1 VRGLLAIAAFLAALL
16 TPLLAQAQTSVVS
29 ERPDKVSIVVYPQ
42 VGGLGLVMVTETR
55 TVDLPVG
62 PVKISFRDV
71 ADQIVAQ
78 TVAVQGLPDEVDEQ
92 NFDYQLLTPAGLIR
106 ASEGRMVTLV
116 RTNPAS
122 GQLVQE
128 RARIV
133 SGQNGTVL
141 DFGGRIEAMQCSG
154 GPERMVFDDL
164 PPGFVAKPTLS
175 LDTVSPRAGRVVL
188 TLSYLATGVSWNANY
203 VAHVAQDGR
212 TLDLS
217 SWITIANTSSTRFAD
232 APIQVIAGRMQ
243 RTPGETR
250 PVFPNRAP
258 AFPNCWEINS
268 GRIRQMAYMAG
279 FVAGRGGDFNG
290 AVLQAREAPMM
301 AMAAPAP
308 PPPPRPTIEDLGDY
322 KLYTLPEPTT
332 LAARQTKQLM
342 MFEREGVKFERVYRQ
357 ALSTTFGSGNPGQ
370 VYGPVPATI
379 TLRLKNEESDG
390 LGLALPR
397 GNFAVFET
405 PPGSPP
411 MLAGQTAIM
420 DTAEGLPFDL
430 TLGSAVNVQSQ
441 TRVLRRV
448 READRNTAQV
458 EVVLT
463 NAGAQAAVVEVFERG
478 GQPSLEASA
487 ESHPH
492 ISKDGNLQW
501 NVGVPAGSEVTVRYV
516 LSWR

>member
-1 VRGLLAIAAFLAALL
+1 MRGLFAIAAFLAALL
-16 TPLLAQAQTSVVS
+16 CPVLAVAQTAVVS
-29 ERPDKVSIVVYPQ
+29 ERPEKVSIVVYPQ

-55 TVDLPVG
+55 TVNLPAG

-116 RTNPAS
+116 RTNPAN
-122 GQLVQE
+122 GQVVQE

-141 DFGGRIEAMQCSG
+141 DFGGRIEAMKCSG

-290 AVLQAREAPMM
+290 AVLQAREVPMM
-301 AMAAPAP
+301 AMAAPA
-308 PPPPRPTIEDLGDY
+308 PPPRPTIEDLGDY

-420 DTAEGLPFDL
+420 DTAEGVPFDL
-430 TLGSAVNVQSQ
+430 TLGAAVNVQSQ

-448 READRNTAQV
+448 REGDRNTAQV

-487 ESHPH
+487 ESHQH
-492 ISKDGNLQW
+492 IRKDGNLQW
-501 NVGVPAGSEVTVRYV
+501 NGGVPAGSEVTVRYV